1 MGEGLKEGGKVNYK
15 KYIPYIFL
23 LIVGAT
29 IALYFTAMLDSLLRR
44 NTIRSYNIINIVSYV
59 ASSKNALKLF
69 LIFVVAIIVAL
80 LVLILSNS
88 KDYQSAQ
95 IKVTPD
101 ILIPVPA
108 GQGQCGTAKWLD
120 KKDFDSAFS
129 SFILDSSIELFQ
141 FLSQLSLCDIEKE
154 MDRIRGL
161 EWSIKKINDQL
172 LKEGTVE
179 LYEELIQNQN
189 ELQDEKLV
197 NREISYHN
205 LYSDIKSRIHSGEFE
220 HALIGAGG
228 VVFGKKDINTHSE
241 QIYFNNLDTHTLILG
256 ATRSGKDRTIVIQT
270 IGTLALAG
278 ESIITTDPKPEEFY
292 YFSNLLKLL
301 DYDVLTIDFKNP
313 KKSTRYNFLQQIINY
328 VDSDDMP
335 SAIDATWDLVAELVG
350 EPKGERL
357 WNDGEAS
364 MIAAGTMAVVYDN
377 RAPENHK
384 YRNLTNVFYFLSQM
398 CTPIQVGNASVL
410 PINKYVQ
417 DLPIEHPSKG
427 LLSVSEV
434 APSRTRGSFYTSA
447 LMTLRLFTN
456 PLIADMTSQTDYDPM
471 AVGRKKTAIFI
482 ILPEDRKTYHSL
494 ASLYC
499 TQQYQML
506 SKAADLR
513 GGRLARRVNYVINE
527 YGSFTKITIFTAMQT
542 VGGGKGIRFNIF
554 VQDYKQ
560 IDDVYEATQ
569 ASIIRSNCENWIYL
583 QTDDP
588 DTLKGLSEKLGKY
601 TISTYSLGS
610 NHQKFTN
617 PSSSHNISL
626 TGRELLAPD
635 EIKKIKRPY
644 SLITSR
650 NDPAIFYSPDVSKWY
665 FNTLLGLGDVE
676 HNRLVRLA
684 REHIRPQREVTRQ
697 IELWS
702 IWDEYKSAIL
712 KEQEEKEA
720 RTMQMMANQFAMQS
734 QYYDQS

>member
-1 MGEGLKEGGKVNYK
+1 MKYK
-15 KYIPYIFL
+15 KYLPYIFL
-23 LIVGAT
+23 LIIAET
-29 IALYFTAMLDSLLRR
+29 AALYFTAILDSLLRR
-44 NTIRSYNIINIVSYV
+44 ITIESYQIFYIISYV
-59 ASSKNALKLF
+59 ASSKNGLKLYV
-69 LIFVVAIIVAL
+69 IFVVAILIAIFI
-80 LVLILSNS
+80 LILSGS

-101 ILIPVPA
+101 ISTPVPA
-108 GQGQCGTAKWLD
+108 GQGQCGTAQWLD
-120 KKDFDSAFS
+120 KKIFDKVFS
-129 SFILDSSIELFQ
+129 SYIIDASNDLFQLLSSIG
-141 FLSQLSLCDIEKE
+141 LCDI
-154 MDRIRGL
+154 
-161 EWSIKKINDQL
+161 
-172 LKEGTVE
+172 
-179 LYEELIQNQN
+179 QN
-189 ELQDEKLV
+189 ELKRLQELEQSIKGINDSLLNSEDNEDLYQELILKQNEMKDDRLV
-197 NREISYHN
+197 NREISDYD
-205 LYSDIKSRIHSGEFE
+205 LYSEVKNRVHKGEFD
-220 HALIGAGG
+220 LSMIDRGG
-228 VVFGKKDINTHSE
+228 IVFGKKDIGTQKE
-241 QIYFNNLDTHTLILG
+241 QIYFNKLDTHTLILG
-256 ATRSGKDRTIVIQT
+256 ATRSGKDRTIVMQT

-278 ESIITTDPKPEEFY
+278 ESMIITDPKPEELY
-292 YFSNLLKLL
+292 YFNHILKLL

-313 KKSTRYNFLQQIINY
+313 KKSTRYNYLQQIINH
-328 VDSDDMP
+328 VDDDDMP
-335 SAIDATWDLVAELVG
+335 GAIDATWDLVAELVG

-384 YRNLTNVFYFLSQM
+384 FRNLTNVFYFISQM
-398 CTPIQVGNASVL
+398 CTPVQAGNALVL
-410 PINKYVQ
+410 PLNKYVQ
-417 DLPIEHPSKG
+417 DLPIYHPSKG

-471 AVGRKKTAIFI
+471 EVGRRKTVIFI
-482 ILPEDRKTYHSL
+482 ILPDDRKTYYSL

-513 GGRLARRVNYVINE
+513 GGRLARRTNFILNE
-527 YGSFTKITIFTAMQT
+527 FGNFTKITIFTAMQT

-569 ASIIRSNCENWIYL
+569 SSIIRSNCENWIYL

-588 DTLKGLSEKLGKY
+588 DTLKGLSDKLGKY

-610 NHQKFTN
+610 NHQKFSN

-644 SLITSR
+644 SLVTSR
-650 NDPAIFYSPDVSKWY
+650 SDPAIFYSPDVSNWY
-665 FNTLLGLGDVE
+665 FNTLLGLGDEE

-684 REHIRPQREVTRQ
+684 RENIRPQREVKGQ
-697 IELWS
+697 IDLWG

-720 RTMQMMANQFAMQS
+720 RAMQMMAKQFAMQG
-734 QYYDQS
+734 QFYDQS